1 MGENY
6 IITGAAMGFGKEF
19 SRRVLES
26 GGRVVLA
33 DKNLTAG
40 EVSVERWLIRY
51 SFRISLPGDDQRVKG
66 EVWRAEVHLLWAGRY
81 WQVRWGDLSLLVDV
95 SFNQDSMFRGS
106 WRQMWDKAAE
116 FLDDK
121 IDVLVNNAGVSP
133 KLGYDI
139 CMKVMSS
146 PANKNKFPNILT
158 D

>member
-1 MGENY
+1 MG
-6 IITGAAMGFGKEF
+6 A
-19 SRRVLES
+19 
-26 GGRVVLA
+26 GG
-33 DKNLTAG
+33 
-40 EVSVERWLIRY
+40 
-51 SFRISLPGDDQRVKG
+51 
-66 EVWRAEVHLLWAGRY
+66 
-81 WQVRWGDLSLLVDV
+81 LSLLVDV
-95 SFNQDSMFRGS
+95 SVNQDSMFRGS

-146 PANKNKFPNILT
+146 PANKNIFPNILT